1 MAQVYFIEEEIKC
14 IDILMSK
21 PRSPQLEVIGA
32 PAHNHESHIVDWID
46 RKRILEEE
54 RDRYLK
60 LIETI
65 ETIDRIHQL
74 PEPWNDIYWRSLVC
88 GESVRTI
95 CKEFD
100 ISKDK
105 YYRKLAKFTHH
116 IMIERGI

>member
-1 MAQVYFIEEEIKC
+1 MAKVYFIEEEIKC

-21 PRSPQLEVIGA
+21 PRSPQLELIGA
-32 PAHNHESHIVDWID
+32 PAHNHESHIVDWIN

-54 RDRYLK
+54 RDGYLK
-60 LIETI
+60 LVEM
-65 ETIDRIHQL
+65 IDRLHQL

-105 YYRKLAKFTHH
+105 YYRKLARITHL
-116 IMIERGI
+116 IMKR